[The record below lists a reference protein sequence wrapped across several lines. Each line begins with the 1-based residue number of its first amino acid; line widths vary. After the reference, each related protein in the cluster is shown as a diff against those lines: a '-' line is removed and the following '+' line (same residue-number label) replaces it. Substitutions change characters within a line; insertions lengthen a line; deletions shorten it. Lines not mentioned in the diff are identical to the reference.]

1 MTLKCPNYD
10 SFMTAPPLLY
20 RQRVTGRHKARH
32 NTYNTTASS
41 GYNGPF
47 FHENAPL
54 ILDGWQTAQV
64 CHT

>member
-10 SFMTAPPLLY
+10 SFMTAPLLLY
-20 RQRVTGRHKARH
+20 RQRVAGRHKARR
-32 NTYNTTASS
+32 NTSNTAASS
-41 GYNGPF
+41 GCNGPF

-54 ILDGWQTAQV
+54 ILDGRQSAQV